1 MTPILPKL
9 EKAVANYRNATN
21 DAQRR
26 AAMTFCINRAG
37 DLAPERNALRAKLD
51 QGWDWLDANQDD
63 PAHDATEDALLADL
77 VTYERMEDALA
88 NARAIVTGSDAV
100 QERRAA

>member
-1 MTPILPKL
+1 MTATLTKL
-9 EKAVANYRNATN
+9 EKAVRNYRTATN
-21 DAQRR
+21 DAQRH

-37 DLAPERNALRAKLD
+37 DLQPERDSLKAKLSI
-51 QGWDWLDANQDD
+51 GWDWLDANPDNLL
-63 PAHDATEDALLADL
+63 AEFTENAILADL

-88 NARAIVTGSDAV
+88 NALAIVTGADAV